1 MQGRSQSSP
10 RSDLWML
17 GVHSFSA
24 RNGRDAS
31 RLLEAHLSKRVQVYK
46 FSSIVFGDVAAAGR
60 GRRVLPKVLH
70 NHEFLEPLDIH
81 ISTHPFSTLG
91 WLARRIIA
99 SIVVLYAFR
108 HCTRVCEPVDDVTDS

>member
-1 MQGRSQSSP
+1 
-10 RSDLWML
+10 
-17 GVHSFSA
+17 
-24 RNGRDAS
+24 
-31 RLLEAHLSKRVQVYK
+31 VQIYK

-91 WLARRIIA
+91 WLARRITA